1 MNFCPLDISRRAS
14 SARAPSLLRLSP
26 LLPSSL
32 SPSLPAPLVL
42 ARRSIARL
50 LKTPRATESTT
61 PELVTLRRT
70 AERSGALVF
79 VAED

>member
-1 MNFCPLDISRRAS
+1 MVPGAEGQRKTPYVKNENNFLKIWAQP
-14 SARAPSLLRLSP
+14 
-26 LLPSSL
+26 
-32 SPSLPAPLVL
+32 
-42 ARRSIARL
+42 SIARL